1 MSDEQNP
8 SPEEQTPD
16 NEEVST
22 EGFSVLFF
30 NLYSEEPVDNVPIG
44 TTIAGFLESKNI
56 ATGNF
61 LKRYGQQ
68 GTGLLQLL
76 HNDTTVFEPA
86 FESQVLIDG
95 DKLKILPASQ
105 KGG

>member
-1 MSDEQNP
+1 MSDENNPSTDQQNP
-8 SPEEQTPD
+8 EE
-16 NEEVST
+16 EETQT
-22 EGFSVLFF
+22 EGNTILFF
-30 NLYSEEPVDNVPIG
+30 NLYSEEPVEDVPIG
-44 TTIAGFLESKNI
+44 TTIASFLESQNI
-56 ATGNF
+56 STGNF

-68 GTGLLQLL
+68 GVGLLQLL

-86 FESQVLIDG
+86 FESQVLVDG